1 MKLNVQYYTYE
12 GTFNFDSEVKVE
24 QADFEFLKLIFPN
37 PKLFEFERS
46 LLNSKEKGIRDEEV
60 HMVDVA

>member
-24 QADFEFLKLIFPN
+24 QSDFEFLELIFPN
-37 PKLFEFERS
+37 SKLFEFERS